1 MPMGGKVEVQ
11 ALAASLAVEV
21 RLWQVVG
28 WLVVCEGLTKR
39 SDYGTP
45 WCVLCEACWSA
56 CCSEWEEEWETGF
69 FARGPFPRR
78 GTRESS

>member
-1 MPMGGKVEVQ
+1 MQ

-21 RLWQVVG
+21 RLWQVVD
-28 WLVVCEGLTKR
+28 WLFAKKGVR
-39 SDYGTP
+39 SAVTDCGTP
-45 WCVLCEACWSA
+45 RCVLCEACWSA

-69 FARGPFPRR
+69 LARGPFPRR